1 MERGDELERAGRE
14 RIGSA
19 ETTTALE
26 EARVAVLGRSSPLT
40 LALRELSTLPGDER
54 RARGAELNRA
64 RVALEQ
70 LHAERHAAL
79 AAGELERRLRE
90 DAVDVTLPGDPIP
103 LGVPHLLQQVTE
115 EIEDIFLGL
124 GYSIAEGPEV
134 ELDYY
139 NFTALNTPEDHP
151 AKATSDTFW
160 IDPDVC
166 LRTQTSPVQVRV
178 MEQQPPPVYIL
189 CPGRVY
195 RRDDIDATHL
205 PYFMQVEGLAVDEGL
220 TLGDLKGTLEHFAR
234 SLFGG
239 DRRIRMR
246 SHFFPFTEPSVEI
259 DVSCFLCEGAGCRV
273 CKHVGWI
280 ELGGAGMVDPN
291 VFGFVEG
298 YDPEQVSGF
307 AFGWGIE
314 RRAPLPHGR
323 PDLRSLAQDDLRVL
337 EQVQGVLR

>member
-1 MERGDELERAGRE
+1 MERGDELERRGRE
-14 RIGSA
+14 RLAAAG
-19 ETTTALE
+19 TTAELE
-26 EARVAVLGRSSPLT
+26 DARVHVLGRSSALT

-54 RARGAELNRA
+54 KARGAELNQV
-64 RVALEQ
+64 RVALER
-70 LHAERHAAL
+70 LHAERRDAL
-79 AAGELERRLRE
+79 AAGELERRLQE
-90 DAVDVTLPGDPIP
+90 DAVDVTLPGDPVP
-103 LGVPHLLQQVTE
+103 RGVPHLLQQVTE

-124 GYSIAEGPEV
+124 GYAIAEGPEV

-139 NFTALNTPEDHP
+139 NFTALNTPDDHP
-151 AKATSDTFW
+151 AKAVSDTFW
-160 IDPDVC
+160 ISPEVC
-166 LRTQTSPVQVRV
+166 LRTQTSPVQVRT
-178 MEQQPPPVYIL
+178 MELQRPPIYIL

-195 RRDDIDATHL
+195 RRDAIDATHL

-259 DVSCFLCEGAGCRV
+259 DVSCFLCEGVGCRV

-280 ELGGAGMVDPN
+280 ELGGAGVVDPN

-298 YDPEQVSGF
+298 YDPERVSGF

-314 RRAPLPHGR
+314 RIAQLKHGLT
-323 PDLRSLAQDDLRVL
+323 DLRSLYEDDLRFL
-337 EQVQGVLR
+337 EQFQGVLR

>member
-1 MERGDELERAGRE
+1 MERGDELERTGRE
-14 RIGSA
+14 QIA
-19 ETTTALE
+19 AAATTAALE
-26 EARVAVLGRSSPLT
+26 EARVRVLGRSSALT
-40 LALRELSTLPGDER
+40 LALRELSALPVEER
-54 RARGAELNRA
+54 KARGADLNRS
-64 RVALEQ
+64 RVALER
-70 LHAERHAAL
+70 LHAERHEAL
-79 AAGELERRLRE
+79 AAEELERRLER
-90 DAVDVTLPGDPIP
+90 DAVDVTLPGDPIA
-103 LGVPHLLQQVTE
+103 LGLPHLLQQVTQ

-124 GYSIAEGPEV
+124 GYAIAEGPEV

-160 IDPDVC
+160 VTPEVC
-166 LRTQTSPVQVRV
+166 LRTQTSPVQVRT
-178 MEQQPPPVYIL
+178 MEQQPPPVYVL

-195 RRDDIDATHL
+195 RRDAIDATHL

-273 CKHVGWI
+273 CKYVGWI

-298 YDPEQVSGF
+298 YDPEVVSGF

-314 RRAPLPHGR
+314 RIAQLKHGLT
-323 PDLRSLAQDDLRVL
+323 DLRSLYEDDLRFL
-337 EQVQGVLR
+337 EQFEGVLR